1 MSQSEKREPAE
12 LVAWRAFCRRI
23 ESLGEEVIR
32 APYPQAAGDG
42 AEAIA
47 HLAEQV
53 SCWLGYATGHF
64 DTTAPFF
71 HRSNDLVSQWG
82 GPNQDNVYLHARI
95 DPKRRYRIRG
105 RMHACEEFVITLRVD
120 FMHMPEWGTLA
131 TITASE
137 RGIGPGDE
145 FEILLGG
152 DGSDPAWFPIPERV
166 TTASLRQY
174 YLDWQAAEPAV
185 FTIECLDDVPAPP
198 RIDGEG
204 VAERLATALAQT
216 ERSVVYWNDYLNEHR
231 AKGVD
236 NTFALPQTLKKGLGA
251 ARYAFCFYALASD
264 EALLV
269 ETDVP
274 EARYWNLQLA
284 TMGWYEQPDPVH
296 RISSINQHQAHV
308 DTDGRLRFVVA
319 HADPGCPNWL
329 DPGGHPD
336 GLLTIRWF
344 WPRADPSPTTRVV
357 KRAELSSL
365 LPKDT
370 PRITPEA
377 RRAEIR
383 ARMAHLAWRFR
394 S

>member
-174 YLDWQAAEPAV
+174 YLDWQPAEPAV
-185 FTIECLDDVPAPP
+185 FTIECLEDVPAPP

-308 DTDGRLRFVVA
+308 DTDGRLRFVVT